1 MANHEQLLQALKK
14 NINTPEYIVQ
24 HLQPRTIREILS
36 TPCPAL
42 SQLQDEPAALTYIAI
57 AIVVHAVEVIDVG
70 ITMSDAAV
78 RDCASILYHQYPDLT
93 LEDVILCLTR
103 GKRGDYGPLYNTLN
117 SSILI
122 SWMQCY
128 QSRRLEVQ
136 HALTLEQLYD
146 IHAE

>member
-1 MANHEQLLQALKK
+1 MANHEQLLQALKE

-24 HLQPRTIREILS
+24 HLQPRTIREIIA
-36 TPCPAL
+36 TPCPSL
-42 SQLQDEPAALTYIAI
+42 SEIEDEATALTYIAI

-78 RDCASILYHQYPDLT
+78 RDCASILYHRYPDLT

-122 SWMQCY
+122 AWMQCY
-128 QSRRLEVQ
+128 QARRHEVRQ
-136 HALTLEQLYD
+136 AYILEQLYD
-146 IHAE
+146 YHAE